1 MHLRSGNPSRLRL
14 RWRFFSAG
22 DNCFGQTRGTKPT
35 GRTSDDTWEPPGGS
49 MVPSSEDLVKGA
61 RQSLAPVGDLEA
73 VLRRKLNEARI
84 VRECNATETR
94 GSDGSAR
101 IKELGVVEEVE
112 RFSADLE
119 RLV

>member
-1 MHLRSGNPSRLRL
+1 
-14 RWRFFSAG
+14 
-22 DNCFGQTRGTKPT
+22 
-35 GRTSDDTWEPPGGS
+35 

-119 RLV
+119 RLVFGESNSLGDPHIGVEGSRSMENIAT